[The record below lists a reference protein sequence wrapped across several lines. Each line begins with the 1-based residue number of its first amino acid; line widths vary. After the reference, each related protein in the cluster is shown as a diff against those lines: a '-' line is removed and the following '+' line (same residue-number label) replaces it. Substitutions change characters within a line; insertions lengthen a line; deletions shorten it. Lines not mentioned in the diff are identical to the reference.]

1 LIARFTATARLE
13 ETLRANELF
22 AAVLAHDLQNPLGA
36 IITAAQVLIRRHRG
50 GGPENDRNL
59 TTISRIVSSGQRMG
73 RMITQMLD
81 FTEARQGRGIRLR
94 TRETELEE
102 LCKQAS
108 SELELANPEWKF
120 RCQCSGD
127 VRGTWDP
134 DRLLQVL
141 SNLLANAGHHGIAGS
156 EIVLTADG
164 LDPERVRL
172 LVHNAGVIAEDVLP
186 RLFDPFRMTHV
197 RSSSSSGL
205 GLGLYIVREIVR
217 AHGGSI
223 DITSSA
229 SDGTTFAIE
238 LPRHVQAATR
248 T

>member
-1 LIARFTATARLE
+1 
-13 ETLRANELF
+13 
-22 AAVLAHDLQNPLGA
+22 
-36 IITAAQVLIRRHRG
+36 
-50 GGPENDRNL
+50 
-59 TTISRIVSSGQRMG
+59 
-73 RMITQMLD
+73 
-81 FTEARQGRGIRLR
+81 
-94 TRETELEE
+94 
-102 LCKQAS
+102 
-108 SELELANPEWKF
+108 
-120 RCQCSGD
+120 
-127 VRGTWDP
+127 
-134 DRLLQVL
+134 LLQVL